1 MGRDG
6 RALNCPKCHKPMK
19 RGAVVDV
26 RWKAHFHDEDELRA
40 LAKQSKWAVEPAPG
54 KGAR

>member
-1 MGRDG
+1 M
-6 RALNCPKCHKPMK
+6 NCPKCHKPMK

-40 LAKQSKWAVEPAPG
+40 LAKQSKWAVEPALVKG
-54 KGAR
+54 KQ